1 MKLQIS
7 PQRWTGLSKA
17 DKLKFPQINM
27 AHLEFWAVLG
37 LRGSKWSSSPWR
49 GQGVLEPR
57 VKVICWGT
65 WLLSGTTQTQ
75 LSCVKFPLQAA
86 ALSIPSWSS
95 QFHADPLDPCKLVL
109 SAFPW
114 VRFDPD
120 RFYPVPL
127 LCTEPGFI
135 LVQDWANLVLPMQ
148 VLLQCWIDPR
158 FETPQIQDFHKASQ
172 AIR

>member
-1 MKLQIS
+1 MLQVGLFKWEFFVFNLYETPNFSSKMDWLEQSRQTEVPPDKYGPSGILS
-7 PQRWTGLSKA
+7 CTGPQRLEM
-17 DKLKFPQINM
+17 KFLP
-27 AHLEFWAVLG
+27 
-37 LRGSKWSSSPWR
+37 RR

-135 LVQDWANLVLPMQ
+135 LVQD
-148 VLLQCWIDPR
+148 
-158 FETPQIQDFHKASQ
+158 
-172 AIR
+172 

>member
-1 MKLQIS
+1 MLQVGLFKWEFFVFNLYETPNFSSKMDWLEQSRQTEVPPDKYGPSGILS
-7 PQRWTGLSKA
+7 CTGPQRLEM
-17 DKLKFPQINM
+17 KFLP
-27 AHLEFWAVLG
+27 
-37 LRGSKWSSSPWR
+37 RR

-109 SAFPW
+109 SAFPG
-114 VRFDPD
+114 
-120 RFYPVPL
+120 L
-127 LCTEPGFI
+127 GLILIGFI
-135 LVQDWANLVLPMQ
+135 LFLCCAL
-148 VLLQCWIDPR
+148 
-158 FETPQIQDFHKASQ
+158 SQ
-172 AIR
+172 ALFWCRTEQTLFCQCRCCSSVE

>member
-109 SAFPW
+109 SAFPG
-114 VRFDPD
+114 
-120 RFYPVPL
+120 L
-127 LCTEPGFI
+127 GLILIGFI
-135 LVQDWANLVLPMQ
+135 LFLCCAL
-148 VLLQCWIDPR
+148 
-158 FETPQIQDFHKASQ
+158 SQ
-172 AIR
+172 ALFWCRTEQTLFCQCRCCSSVE